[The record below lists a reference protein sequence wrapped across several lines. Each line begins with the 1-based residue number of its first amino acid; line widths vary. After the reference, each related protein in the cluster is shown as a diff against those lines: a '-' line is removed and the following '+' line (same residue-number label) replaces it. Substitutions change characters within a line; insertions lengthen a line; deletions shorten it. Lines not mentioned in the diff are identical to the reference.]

1 MVKWFVVLV
10 DRLHQA
16 VARINPDLPTDA
28 VQERACELAMTGT
41 SPSLIE
47 DHRGFHE
54 LLTSGVPIPY
64 VDDAGVEQAERAELV
79 DFENPV
85 RNELLAVNQ
94 FTIVEGGHNRRPDI
108 LLFVNGLPLGQL
120 ELKAP
125 GLAESAQ
132 GGDQSDPPLHRHDS
146 QPLPLSWDRRCVGP
160 DVGACLGTWSTA
172 AEHFAE
178 WKEMGAADR
187 QPHGRSPLQAM
198 IEGVFSP
205 AHLLELIRDFV
216 LFESDGAR
224 TWEVMAKYHQVDAVH
239 AAVESVAVAMGGDR
253 RGGMGASGRRQ
264 ELHDGVLRQQAA
276 A

>member
-1 MVKWFVVLV
+1 MTPGAGEYALVEQPALEWLADVGWTHVDGRDLPAEASAAERKLWSDVVLV
-10 DRLHQA
+10 DRLHRA
-16 VARINPDLPTDA
+16 VSRINPDLPSDA
-28 VQERACELAMTGT
+28 VQRACELAMTGT

-64 VDDAGVEQAERAELV
+64 VDDAGVEQAERAKLI
-79 DFENPV
+79 DFEHPD

-132 GGDQSDPPLHRHDS
+132 DAINQIHHYTDTIPSLYRYLGIVGVSDLMSAR
-146 QPLPLSWDRRCVGP
+146 V
-160 DVGACLGTWSTA
+160 GTWSTA

-187 QPHGRSPLQAM
+187 QPHGRSPLQTM
-198 IEGVFSP
+198 IDGVFSP
-205 AHLLELIRDFV
+205 AHLW
-216 LFESDGAR
+216 S
-224 TWEVMAKYHQVDAVH
+224 
-239 AAVESVAVAMGGDR
+239 
-253 RGGMGASGRRQ
+253 
-264 ELHDGVLRQQAA
+264 
-276 A
+276 